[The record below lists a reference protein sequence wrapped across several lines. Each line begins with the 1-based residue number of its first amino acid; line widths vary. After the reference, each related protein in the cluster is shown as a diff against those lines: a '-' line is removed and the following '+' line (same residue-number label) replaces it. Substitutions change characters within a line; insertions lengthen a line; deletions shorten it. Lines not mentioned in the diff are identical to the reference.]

1 MFTGKKTY
9 VLIAAAVGLAIA
21 AFVLDRISI
30 FLLFEAVF
38 AALAIASTR
47 AGVAKIEIAAHL
59 VPGKWLDDVHSFL
72 PNTKTHLAVA
82 ALVLTAV
89 LAFLSGA
96 QGIVLTAFIVAAAL
110 GVSALRVA
118 IQRVYE
124 FVVRKIG

>member
-9 VLIAAAVGLAIA
+9 VLIAAAIGLAIA

-38 AALAIASTR
+38 AALAVASTR
-47 AGVAKIEIAAHL
+47 AGVAKIEVAAHL
-59 VPGKWLDDVHSFL
+59 VPGKWLDDVRGFL

-82 ALVLTAV
+82 ALILTAV
-89 LAFLSGA
+89 LAFLSGE

-110 GVSALRVA
+110 GVSAVRVA
-118 IQRVYE
+118 INRVYQ
-124 FVVRKIG
+124 FVLQRFG